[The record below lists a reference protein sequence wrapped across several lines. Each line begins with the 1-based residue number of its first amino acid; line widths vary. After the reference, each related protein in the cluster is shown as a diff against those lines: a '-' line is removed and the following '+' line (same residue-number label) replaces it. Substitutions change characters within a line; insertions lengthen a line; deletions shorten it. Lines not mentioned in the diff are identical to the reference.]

1 MRSGRN
7 PSVGEGRKHNT
18 SFSKAQRAQ
27 SRSNAGGIIRGRSH
41 EPIPC
46 KAPKEGVSPTLRWST
61 ASYCCNYQKGFIAAC
76 NCDRQSQFGGLMR
89 QILAA
94 SEESDERPPLSR
106 NGVSKSPLERRIPLL
121 ECVENRLLRCFARN
135 VEFHLSIGSSQRAE
149 VVGKSHTNHGRVCT
163 STDSTG
169 GRSWTIACQLSPES
183 EETYICPPEV
193 PK

>member
-1 MRSGRN
+1 
-7 PSVGEGRKHNT
+7 
-18 SFSKAQRAQ
+18 
-27 SRSNAGGIIRGRSH
+27 
-41 EPIPC
+41 
-46 KAPKEGVSPTLRWST
+46 
-61 ASYCCNYQKGFIAAC
+61 
-76 NCDRQSQFGGLMR
+76 MR

-94 SEESDERPPLSR
+94 SEESDERPPLSG